1 MNKNAIRWW
10 VVLGVVLVV
19 YNVLAFALPFPKT
32 GSFVVS
38 YLFSMVA
45 ILAQIYVIRTAF
57 YRGEGVK
64 SKFYGFPI
72 ATLGVIYLGIQLI
85 AGLVFMALGLIVPL
99 WLPLVLYVL
108 LLGGAAVGFVAAD
121 AARDE
126 VVRQEVRLEKNVSRM
141 RALQAKA
148 RALVSANQ
156 VPAAAHALEQLAED
170 LRFSDPVS
178 SESLAEIEG
187 RLADC
192 LDRLQEA
199 VSGQNTEQI
208 AALCQK
214 AEEMLSERNQ
224 LCKLSKHS

>member
-1 MNKNAIRWW
+1 M
-10 VVLGVVLVV
+10 
-19 YNVLAFALPFPKT
+19 
-32 GSFVVS
+32 
-38 YLFSMVA
+38 
-45 ILAQIYVIRTAF
+45 
-57 YRGEGVK
+57 
-64 SKFYGFPI
+64 
-72 ATLGVIYLGIQLI
+72 
-85 AGLVFMALGLIVPL
+85 
-99 WLPLVLYVL
+99 
-108 LLGGAAVGFVAAD
+108 GFVAAD

-199 VSGQNTEQI
+199 VSGPEYGANRRSVPKGRRNALGAQSALQAEQ
-208 AALCQK
+208 A
-214 AEEMLSERNQ
+214 Q
-224 LCKLSKHS
+224 LTADKHRRVMVWLHAQFTPLGDRWWLVLPVPMSGSG